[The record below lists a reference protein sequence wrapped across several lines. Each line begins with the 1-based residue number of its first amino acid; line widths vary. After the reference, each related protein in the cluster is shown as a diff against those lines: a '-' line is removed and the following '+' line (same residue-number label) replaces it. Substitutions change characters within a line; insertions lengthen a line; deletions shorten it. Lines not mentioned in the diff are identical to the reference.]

1 MERISQRYWKV
12 SSCFHSGGLSSI
24 STDCEEP
31 FPFHTC
37 NLILPLTVVYL
48 FLHPS
53 SRSLYLLI
61 ISNSD
66 SFYEYLIK
74 HHILFPDDKDYY
86 DLWTMFR
93 TSYSGVFYDNR
104 LGDWYGDVDMMGGR
118 QSGIKQVFESLMA
131 FWPGMQ
137 VLLGELNPAARSTN
151 AFSLVRE
158 FLGLLPERFNF
169 GEWRVDGGGGVSPL
183 RPELLESIYFLHMAT
198 LGLNANGHN
207 AKNNTTDQSPSTG
220 WQWAS
225 DFALST
231 LDQWTRTDCPAYA
244 TVKAVDHRTTG
255 SVMANFL
262 QSTSNEPM
270 RKKKTG
276 SSHAHLNDD
285 MPSYFLSETIK
296 YLFLTFEGNKNILNQ
311 DHQRDWV
318 FTTEAH
324 PVHHVPLP
332 TTKVV
337 SSARQTE
344 DDTAEVQ
351 EGDLLRVL
359 DLLAIKLAPSEEAE
373 EGVEEVSSEIPS
385 ANLKPQQRNEITL
398 NEEGNKWTPQT
409 SFAVFNQVISAV
421 NNIIASN
428 REALHQQGASQNVS
442 IWTFDHEHHLT
453 PHVAARSSFWP
464 NAALIDEAVVD
475 NELQVENL
483 STVTTYRLG
492 RGDGSTLSQTCPNLH
507 HPDLRWVTAL
517 NGESLDYGE
526 GFVTFMSDVFT
537 SAADMESRSA
547 LALSS
552 AASHGTEYSLVPPS
566 RSSISSCR
574 AIKPQPT
581 QEAATKEKSAVPEDS
596 HNEQIQERGLEITRF
611 DMGAPLGPFDVAVL
625 TQEVGFYVKHV
636 ASSNSIEATIFDD
649 PAGGPTG
656 VMVVADIPPPKP
668 KHEEVDHHPS
678 IQAGRRCHWNAHLS
692 HRDKVVIP
700 ASTTNADSGESMPK
714 AVPYQRRKTL
724 FASSDSEMSFRCT
737 VELVQSLS
745 SNEPAIGEVNT
756 TMAMIPCSPALFGP
770 TNITILAES
779 GGISFEGSLLPPESS
794 DPSGCKETPKAST
807 EDPGLSTEVE
817 MSKEATIQLVRRGK
831 CRFQTKIANQVR
843 RGLGHSGVIVINT
856 DPSIFVMSGGCL
868 QGDETCEREDAE
880 GSHIPS
886 VMVGQGDGVRM
897 MSIAEDV
904 HRKGGR
910 LHATVSLLPQQALGT
925 NDKDVPPIF
934 NTEST
939 KTAELPTV
947 SMSSAAVQIYAPGGW
962 GIHAVKRVSSATGE
976 GAEQQEQEGKTDTQE
991 DTGEEDTRKN
1001 DDGNGGGYAE
1011 EPQKSEWQLFI
1022 LQHQSS

>member
-1 MERISQRYWKV
+1 MYMYRFQPYH
-12 SSCFHSGGLSSI
+12 FTL
-24 STDCEEP
+24 T
-31 FPFHTC
+31 F
-37 NLILPLTVVYL
+37 PLTFIYL
-48 FLHPS
+48 FLQPS
-53 SRSLYLLI
+53 SRSHYLLT

-74 HHILFPDDKDYY
+74 HHILFPDDEDYY

-207 AKNNTTDQSPSTG
+207 TKNNTQGQSTSTG

-231 LDQWTRTDCPAYA
+231 LDKWTRTDCPAHA

-270 RKKKTG
+270 GKKSTG

-296 YLFLTFEGNKNILNQ
+296 YLFLTFEGNENILDQ
-311 DHQRDWV
+311 DHQREWV

-332 TTKVV
+332 TENVASTLE
-337 SSARQTE
+337 QPE
-344 DDTAEVQ
+344 DDAIEVQ
-351 EGDLLRVL
+351 EGGRIDEGDVLSAKLRVL
-359 DLLAIKLAPSEEAE
+359 DLLAMKLASEDPDEA
-373 EGVEEVSSEIPS
+373 SSKIPLTK
-385 ANLKPQQRNEITL
+385 LKPQQQNEMTL
-398 NEEGNKWTPQT
+398 NEKGNKWTPQT
-409 SFAVFNQVISAV
+409 SFAIFNQVISAV

-428 REALHQQGASQNVS
+428 RDALYQQGTNQNVS

-453 PHVAARSSFWP
+453 PHVVARSSFWP
-464 NAALIDEAVVD
+464 NAALVDEAIAD
-475 NELQVENL
+475 SELQVENL

-492 RGDGSTLSQTCPNLH
+492 RGDGSTLSQTCQNLH
-507 HPDLRWVTAL
+507 HQDLRWVTAL

-526 GFVTFMSDVFT
+526 GFVTFMSDVMT

-547 LALSS
+547 LALTS
-552 AASHGTEYSLVPPS
+552 AASHGIEHSPASLS
-566 RSSISSCR
+566 RSSVSSCR
-574 AIKPQPT
+574 AIKPQAPKDAV
-581 QEAATKEKSAVPEDS
+581 AAKEKSPVPADS

-625 TQEVGFYVKHV
+625 TQEVGFFVKHV

-668 KHEEVDHHPS
+668 KHEEVDNYPS
-678 IQAGRRCHWNAHLS
+678 VQAGQRCHWNAHLS
-692 HRDKVVIP
+692 RRGKVVIP
-700 ASTTNADSGESMPK
+700 TPNAHSEESMPN
-714 AVPYQRRKTL
+714 ALPYQRRRTL
-724 FASSDSEMSFRCT
+724 FASSDSEMAFKCT
-737 VELVQSLS
+737 VELVQILS
-745 SNEPAIGEVNT
+745 PKDT
-756 TMAMIPCSPALFGP
+756 TTAEANATVAVLPCSPALFGP
-770 TNITILAES
+770 TNITMLAES
-779 GGISFEGSLLPPESS
+779 GGLSFEGTLLPPEAG
-794 DPSGCKETPKAST
+794 DESGCKETPKASPEAL
-807 EDPGLSTEVE
+807 EDERSR
-817 MSKEATIQLVRRGK
+817 EATIQLVRRGK

-843 RGLGHSGVIVINT
+843 KGLENRGVIVINS

-868 QGDETCEREDAE
+868 QGDNTCEKEDAE
-880 GSHIPS
+880 GSRIPS
-886 VMVGQGDGVRM
+886 VMVGQGDGGRIM
-897 MSIAEDV
+897 AFAEDI
-904 HRKGGR
+904 HRKGGK
-910 LHATVSLLPQQALGT
+910 LHAIVSLFPQQALGT
-925 NDKDVPPIF
+925 NDKDASPISD
-934 NTEST
+934 TEST
-939 KTAELPTV
+939 KTAVLPAV

-962 GIHAVKRVSSATGE
+962 GIHAVKRVSSASSGD
-976 GAEQQEQEGKTDTQE
+976 GAQQQEQEGHTDAQE
-991 DTGEEDTRKN
+991 ENSDEQSAQK
-1001 DDGNGGGYAE
+1001 DDGTDSGSAE